1 MSLNFQHLRA
11 FYAVASDRSVT
22 RAANRL
28 GVSQPTLS
36 KQVKALEDRYQV
48 KLIEG
53 VRPPLELTAAGLA
66 LFERARRLFETS
78 ADIEALLGETPPEAG
93 GLLRIG
99 TDSPPYAADLIS
111 AYQQQSPNLDFKV
124 TIANARE
131 TNELLMGASVDIA
144 IVCEPIGDNQYTYQP
159 FYEDELI
166 AVVPANWKTAHEGRF
181 ELNCLPH
188 EILLVREVSS
198 RTRSTMNRVLEAEGI
213 PTGRV
218 MEFHTREMIREA
230 VAQGI
235 GVTFMFARECP
246 PDERLLRLPFDV
258 RTPAARITGY
268 IACRSERRRHPA
280 IRKAFDIA
288 SVMTRL
294 KGEPRL
300 LSA

>member
-1 MSLNFQHLRA
+1 MALNFQHLRA

-53 VRPPLELTAAGLA
+53 ARPPLELTAAGQV
-66 LFERARRLFETS
+66 LFERARKLFEVS
-78 ADIEALLGETPPEAG
+78 DDIEALLGDTPPEDG
-93 GLLRIG
+93 GLIRIG
-99 TDSPPYAADLIS
+99 TDSPPYAADLIA
-111 AYQQQSPNLDFKV
+111 AYQKQSPNLDFRV

-131 TNELLMGASVDIA
+131 TNALLMAASVDLA
-144 IVCEPIGDNQYTYQP
+144 IVCEPIGNNEYTYQP

-166 AVVPANWKTAHEGRF
+166 AVVPAGWHVPNEGRF
-181 ELNCLPH
+181 ELNCLAGQ
-188 EILLVREVSS
+188 ILLVRETSS
-198 RTRSTMNRVLEAEGI
+198 RTRATMNLVLEAADVA
-213 PTGRV
+213 TGRI

-235 GVTFMFARECP
+235 GITFMFARECP
-246 PDERLLRLPFDV
+246 PDARLLRLPLDL
-258 RTPAARITGY
+258 RTPATKITGY

-288 SVMTRL
+288 GVMAEL
-294 KGEPRL
+294 SGEPRQL
-300 LSA
+300 LA

>member
-1 MSLNFQHLRA
+1 MALNFQHLRA

-53 VRPPLELTAAGLA
+53 ARPPLELTAAGQV
-66 LFERARRLFETS
+66 LFERARKLFEVS
-78 ADIEALLGETPPEAG
+78 DDIEALLGDTPPEDG
-93 GLLRIG
+93 GLIRIG
-99 TDSPPYAADLIS
+99 TDSPPYAADLIA
-111 AYQQQSPNLDFKV
+111 AYQQQSPNLDFRV

-131 TNELLMGASVDIA
+131 TNELLMAASVDLA
-144 IVCEPIGDNQYTYQP
+144 IVCEPIGNNEYTYQP

-166 AVVPANWKTAHEGRF
+166 AVVPAGWQVPNEGRF
-181 ELNCLPH
+181 ELNCLPDQ
-188 EILLVREVSS
+188 ILLVREATS
-198 RTRSTMNRVLEAEGI
+198 RTRATMNLVLEAADVA
-213 PTGRV
+213 TGRI

-235 GVTFMFARECP
+235 GITFMFARECP
-246 PDERLLRLPFDV
+246 PDPRLLRLPLDL
-258 RTPAARITGY
+258 RTSAAKITGY

-288 SVMTRL
+288 GVMAKL
-294 KGEPRL
+294 SDEPRR